1 LEKATK
7 GINVVLQL
15 HNQACHVL
23 LSFQGEDRIER
34 RERVLELFPDHE
46 YNYELRESPKFANIW
61 RGFHNNQNYSLLDL
75 TTANYDIFTLVEVYI
90 LSIYHTLMSHWDTGK
105 MKRIDKK

>member
-1 LEKATK
+1 LEKGIK

-46 YNYELRESPKFANIW
+46 YNYELRESPKFANIV
-61 RGFHNNQNYSLLDL
+61 FPVLDKGRKDREDWPEIREKL
-75 TTANYDIFTLVEVYI
+75 TGLGVE
-90 LSIYHTLMSHWDTGK
+90 IYN
-105 MKRIDKK
+105 RIRDSDV